1 MKPYADTNLF
11 TRLYLDLPGSDEA
24 DALVELARSGMSE
37 PLPVSWL
44 HRVETTNAFELSVF
58 LGRSPEHPRVSSE
71 QAAIALATFRED
83 VSAAF
88 FLRPVRLPE
97 AVLERQFEELAL
109 RFTGRNG
116 FRTYDILHVASALVL
131 ECDIFWSFDERA
143 LRLAKL
149 AGLRIPTRK
158 TR

>member
-11 TRLYLDLPGSDEA
+11 TRLYLDLPASDEA
-24 DALVELARSGMSE
+24 DALVELARSGTAE

-44 HRVETTNAFELSVF
+44 HRVETTNAFELSIF
-58 LGRSPEHPRVSSE
+58 LGRSPEHPRVSPE

-83 VSAAF
+83 IGAES
-88 FLRPVRLPE
+88 FLRPVRLPD
-97 AVLERQFEELAL
+97 AVLERQFDELAL
-109 RFTGRNG
+109 RFTARHG

-131 ECDIFWSFDERA
+131 ECDFFWSFDERA

-149 AGLRIPTRK
+149 SGLRIPARK